1 VRTVSAFKA
10 LWDGDKQFLSA
21 IAKEVATL
29 VAVPENM
36 NYFRK
41 QLTEFADK
49 WTAYKTAYEAD
60 SKGKW
65 QPSMGRPKNPLGT
78 IWSGYGS
85 GWKDG
90 VENFLPDGPGIYLL
104 RYYPCWDIKVIL
116 GACSLLAV
124 IQDNVLPHCPPIAKD
139 ILPKKLSQEIWRN
152 LITGV
157 DVEWTLGQR
166 SVIHRH
172 KIAGF
177 LIDVR
182 ADIGQDAT
190 ALSGIE
196 KIYFNKYSSAYKE
209 LWSRTKKNGDREK
222 PELAKVADTNAEQK
236 PPTSGGKTV
245 QTGDNIQATSET
257 TKPNAEPVR
266 DLVFICYSHKDKRWL
281 NDLQT
286 HLKPYVRNG
295 SMRAWSDKQIA
306 PGSKWLP
313 EIKAALA
320 STKVAV
326 HLVTPDFLASDFIHE
341 HELTPLLKEAEKTKV
356 SIIWIPVRACAYK
369 ETLLK
374 DYQAVIDPEKPLA
387 NMKAERDKAW
397 VKIGEEIK
405 KAVSSAIK
413 GNKKREASP
422 QGRNPSENLSS

>member
-21 IAKEVATL
+21 IAKEVAIL
-29 VAVPENM
+29 VAVSENM

-49 WTAYKTAYEAD
+49 WGAYKTAYEAD
-60 SKGKW
+60 RKRKW
-65 QPSMGRPKNPLGT
+65 QPSMGKPDNPLET
-78 IWSGYGS
+78 IWPRSAGAGRFPYCGGDIPSVLGGY
-85 GWKDG
+85 
-90 VENFLPDGPGIYLL
+90 
-104 RYYPCWDIKVIL
+104 
-116 GACSLLAV
+116 ALLAV
-124 IQDNVLPHCPPIAKD
+124 IHDNILPHCPPIAKD
-139 ILPKKLSQEIWRN
+139 VLPKKLSQEMWRN
-152 LITGV
+152 LVTGI
-157 DVEWTLGQR
+157 DIEHQLGQPKSIIR
-166 SVIHRH
+166 RHVI
-172 KIAGF
+172 ASF

-222 PELAKVADTNAEQK
+222 SELTKVADTNAEQK
-236 PPTSGGKTV
+236 PPTSGGKTG

-257 TKPNAEPVR
+257 TKLNAEPVR

-286 HLKPYVRNG
+286 HLKPCVRNG
-295 SMRAWSDKQIA
+295 SVKAWSDKQIV
-306 PGSKWLP
+306 PGSKWFP

-320 STKVAV
+320 FTKVAV
-326 HLVTPDFLASDFIHE
+326 LLVTPNFLASDFIHE
-341 HELTPLLKEAEKTKV
+341 HELGPLLKEAEKGKV
-356 SIIWIPVRACAYK
+356 SILWIPVRACAYK
-369 ETLLK
+369 ETPLK

-397 VKIGEEIK
+397 VKICEEIK
-405 KAVSSAIK
+405 KAVSS
-413 GNKKREASP
+413 S
-422 QGRNPSENLSS
+422 LS